1 MICLFC
7 KYHDTD
13 VVETRPCDDGISI
26 RRRRQCSKCHKRFTT
41 YERVEQVP
49 LVVIKKDARRER
61 FSREKLM
68 SGILKAIEKTSVS
81 LEQADAIADVVEIE
95 MKQQET
101 TEIPSKFVGEIVARE
116 LKNVDKIAYIRFAS
130 VFKRFCR
137 RRGLRKRSSKII
149 INSQSH
155 YATVRNIRKSFFR

>member
-13 VVETRPCDDGISI
+13 VVETRPCEDGISI

-49 LVVIKKDARRER
+49 LIVIKKDARRER

-68 SGILKAIEKTSVS
+68 GGILKAIEKTSVS
-81 LEQADAIADVVEIE
+81 LDQADAIADIVEVE

-101 TEIPSKFVGEIVARE
+101 TEIPSKLVGEIVARE

-130 VFKRFCR
+130 VFKRFVDVEDFEKEVQK
-137 RRGLRKRSSKII
+137 LL
-149 INSQSH
+149 
-155 YATVRNIRKSFFR
+155 